1 MAQDFYVSPSGSNVL
16 DGLSPTLNYSTKTGP
31 FKTLTRAQ
39 QAIRDLKAAG
49 KFNEAITVHIGKG
62 SYQLS
67 TALEFNDRDSGLP
80 GQEIIW
86 QGEKGAT
93 ILSGGILLKSC
104 QQFDAANPDKIL
116 SCPVSNWI
124 LASINGETNTRML
137 GNTPVYEIFVNE
149 HRMHPARWPDR
160 DWAHIR
166 MPLDPKT
173 RFSVFEEMPQ
183 FTGKLSKG
191 QVHIF
196 AGNDTFD
203 QYVGVS
209 TVDLANNQIKL
220 SSETQ
225 DKLASGRR
233 FYLQNIEAALDTPE
247 EWFYDRSNNRILLIP
262 PVGITPSNIVISS
275 TKNLI
280 KMRFASH
287 ISFSNLTFRHSSGH
301 AIRIDQSDSILLD
314 NLEINNVGGIAIRA
328 PNNTNVTI
336 SNNHIHDTGQG
347 GILLSGGDR
356 PTLQD
361 SGNLIENN
369 YIHDYDD
376 VLFNNS
382 PAIDIGG
389 VGVTTSHNLIENSSG
404 NAIVLTGNDHLI
416 EKNEISRICQQ
427 SADCGAIH
435 SGRDWTYRGNIIRYN
450 YLHDFSGYE
459 LDRASLDITK
469 NILKYVYSGARGI
482 YLDDGVSGFTVFGNI
497 LDNANSMSIQMGGGR
512 DNRIENNIIKTNG
525 HAITVDQ
532 RWPSFDW
539 NAMRN
544 TLKTMPITSP
554 VWLAKYPELV
564 APMAHDTWPEG
575 NSIQRNIIIST
586 ALKSHTFQYWLPTQG
601 NTLGDNLVWDTNFGI
616 RVDYK
621 ILDHLTTAKSLP
633 SWTDWVNEGIEINS
647 LYADPCLDISGG
659 ILSLTCSN
667 SPLDQ
672 IGFQTIPSDIGLIK

>member
-1 MAQDFYVSPSGSNVL
+1 
-16 DGLSPTLNYSTKTGP
+16 
-31 FKTLTRAQ
+31 
-39 QAIRDLKAAG
+39 
-49 KFNEAITVHIGKG
+49 
-62 SYQLS
+62 
-67 TALEFNDRDSGLP
+67 
-80 GQEIIW
+80 
-86 QGEKGAT
+86 
-93 ILSGGILLKSC
+93 
-104 QQFDAANPDKIL
+104 
-116 SCPVSNWI
+116 
-124 LASINGETNTRML
+124 
-137 GNTPVYEIFVNE
+137 
-149 HRMHPARWPDR
+149 
-160 DWAHIR
+160 
-166 MPLDPKT
+166 
-173 RFSVFEEMPQ
+173 
-183 FTGKLSKG
+183 
-191 QVHIF
+191 
-196 AGNDTFD
+196 
-203 QYVGVS
+203 
-209 TVDLANNQIKL
+209 
-220 SSETQ
+220 
-225 DKLASGRR
+225 
-233 FYLQNIEAALDTPE
+233 
-247 EWFYDRSNNRILLIP
+247 
-262 PVGITPSNIVISS
+262 
-275 TKNLI
+275 
-280 KMRFASH
+280 
-287 ISFSNLTFRHSSGH
+287 
-301 AIRIDQSDSILLD
+301 LLD

-328 PNNTNVTI
+328 PNSTNVTI

-369 YIHDYDD
+369 YIHNYDD

-459 LDRASLDITK
+459 LDRASLDITR
-469 NILKYVYSGARGI
+469 NILKYIYSGARGI

-497 LDNANSMSIQMGGGR
+497 LDNANSMSIQIGGGR

-544 TLKTMPITSP
+544 TLQTMPISSP

-575 NSIQRNIIIST
+575 NRIQRNIIIST

-621 ILDHLTTAKSLP
+621 ILDHLSTAKSLP
-633 SWTDWVNEGIEINS
+633 SWTDWVNEGIENNS

-659 ILSLTCSN
+659 IISFTCSN
-667 SPLDQ
+667 SHLDQ